1 MSCRWND
8 KSCNQLQN
16 YFRFYFDYWLQQK
29 AFNKVFKTTVDWP
42 KVPLE
47 FPTQLH
53 VVNTILL
60 QSYLLKLRIECAQH
74 NEKKNI
80 YIYIY
85 IFKWSKELHDADD
98 VSFLFFL
105 IVQFTSCSD
114 LFCCY
119 FRSLVIDK
127 GQKIRN
133 WTDLNHS
140 NIWIHSM
147 FSWVD
152 YNCNRSY
159 GKKFLMFQAQS
170 ESIKQ

>member
-1 MSCRWND
+1 MISPATSSRITSGFISVIDCNRRPSIKCLKPLWVDQKYLWNFQH
-8 KSCNQLQN
+8 SYMLSIQYYCN
-16 YFRFYFDYWLQQK
+16 RIYWNC
-29 AFNKVFKTTVDWP
+29 AFNV
-42 KVPLE
+42 
-47 FPTQLH
+47 H
-53 VVNTILL
+53 NTM
-60 QSYLLKLRIECAQH
+60 KK
-74 NEKKNI
+74 KKNI

-85 IFKWSKELHDADD
+85 LSEVKSYMILMM
-98 VSFLFFL
+98 FLFFFFL

-147 FSWVD
+147 FSS
-152 YNCNRSY
+152 R
-159 GKKFLMFQAQS
+159 L
-170 ESIKQ
+170 

>member
-1 MSCRWND
+1 MISPATSSRITSGFISIIDCNRRPSIKCLKPLWVDQKYLWNFQH
-8 KSCNQLQN
+8 SYMLSIQYHCN
-16 YFRFYFDYWLQQK
+16 RIYWNC
-29 AFNKVFKTTVDWP
+29 AFNV
-42 KVPLE
+42 
-47 FPTQLH
+47 H
-53 VVNTILL
+53 NTM
-60 QSYLLKLRIECAQH
+60 K
-74 NEKKNI
+74 KKNI

-85 IFKWSKELHDADD
+85 IFKWSKELHVADD

-147 FSWVD
+147 FSS
-152 YNCNRSY
+152 R
-159 GKKFLMFQAQS
+159 L
-170 ESIKQ
+170 